1 MSLKRFN
8 RVSCLYKS
16 GVAVL
21 LIAGVLTGCSSDFS
35 RFTDGLT
42 KSSASSSNKAQ
53 NKANE
58 AYPPAPQKNAYGKVE
73 SDILAPPADTVTM
86 TENESET
93 GDDFSTREI
102 APHSAAQQFAD
113 KKSNATAA
121 GAAALSARKVIYTV
135 QAGDNLIGIARRHN
149 VTVAAIK
156 RDNALDSDK
165 ILIGQK
171 LTIAGGTAA
180 VAAEAD
186 KPAETGRASHIIPTP
201 VSEPITPPQEAA
213 QADKAETANSGNA
226 AKPAESVAEK
236 NIKPVEQGNNV
247 GKEAVRAGSAAA
259 TATIIGPVA
268 SSGNAATITGTQ
280 TSRAIVPAEA
290 SADTDKN
297 KKAEA
302 AAAMLWPVKGNIISS
317 YGQRTGTS
325 TNDGIDIAVPE
336 GTKVKAADKG
346 IVIYAGDGLKEF
358 GNTIL
363 IRHDDNIVTVYG
375 HNSKLLVQRG
385 QQVERDE
392 DIALSGSSGNASVAK
407 LHFEVRKNS
416 SPVNPMKYLSPAGQ
430 L

>member
-1 MSLKRFN
+1 MSLKQFN

-42 KSSASSSNKAQ
+42 KSSASSANKAQ

-73 SDILAPPADTVTM
+73 SDTLAPPADTVVM

-93 GDDFSTREI
+93 GDDFSTRDM
-102 APHSAAQQFAD
+102 AQHSATQQFAD

-121 GAAALSARKVIYTV
+121 GAAALSARKAVYTV
-135 QAGDNLIGIARRHN
+135 QAGDNLTGIARRHN

-180 VAAEAD
+180 IAAAAD
-186 KPAETGRASHIIPTP
+186 KPAATGKISHNIPTP
-201 VSEPITPPQEAA
+201 VSEPIAPLQEAA
-213 QADKAETANSGNA
+213 QADESEATNGGNA
-226 AKPAESVAEK
+226 ARPAENTAENTIKPAGQSD
-236 NIKPVEQGNNV
+236 NP
-247 GKEAVRAGSAAA
+247 GKEAVKAGSDTATAASVDTAANSGKAA
-259 TATIIGPVA
+259 TL
-268 SSGNAATITGTQ
+268 TGTQ
-280 TSRAIVPAEA
+280 TSSATVPAEA
-290 SADTDKN
+290 SAGTDKN